1 MLDKRLF
8 SSKLKILYAV
18 FKGISFSSNITD
30 KLSPFFTSWKR
41 VFFTFGNDLLLK
53 SFVIDIS
60 SMGTG
65 LFITEST

>member
-8 SSKLKILYAV
+8 SSKLNILYAV

-41 VFFTFGNDLLLK
+41 VFFTFGNDLLK